1 MGSQEPPSESDGNQ
15 GKKVVYRKKEKKR
28 NVSKRGG
35 SKKKNTLSKWKYQEG
50 VRTKNTTVKNGPV
63 KYYDMVVEK
72 YGKPDLLI
80 NKQGG
85 LCIWSD
91 YKKIKPHKSILLMD
105 EYVDHD
111 KPKQHFDFLY
121 SYINI
126 YVPPSKLY
134 DVLSISGS
142 VNYDP
147 LKKELFARCGSFEAN
162 FATLRTVFN
171 VINNKKTEYG
181 QNINNK
187 DDEIKDNEKYVMRQT
202 IENRRKYRRQLKL
215 SHYSFI

>member
-1 MGSQEPPSESDGNQ
+1 
-15 GKKVVYRKKEKKR
+15 
-28 NVSKRGG
+28 
-35 SKKKNTLSKWKYQEG
+35 
-50 VRTKNTTVKNGPV
+50 
-63 KYYDMVVEK
+63 
-72 YGKPDLLI
+72 
-80 NKQGG
+80 
-85 LCIWSD
+85 
-91 YKKIKPHKSILLMD
+91 MD

-181 QNINNK
+181 ENINNK